1 MQMLKEKVLKLL
13 DNNFK
18 NISELQF
25 KRALEMLNIVPDLI
39 ELGAYN
45 TAINRAYYAVFHS
58 MKAIEVFDEY
68 DSKKHSGVIS
78 FFRKNYIKTGIFDS
92 ELSDII
98 KALQMQREDSDYNI
112 IAEFNIDDAK
122 DAYEKAKLFVTT
134 VEKYLNEKIG

>member
-1 MQMLKEKVLKLL
+1 MP
-13 DNNFK
+13 DNNIK

-25 KRALEMLNIVPDLI
+25 KRAVEMLNIVPDLI
-39 ELGAYN
+39 KLGAYN

-112 IAEFNIDDAK
+112 IAEFNIYDAK
-122 DAYEKAKLFVTT
+122 DAYEKAKVFVTA

>member
-1 MQMLKEKVLKLL
+1 MP
-13 DNNFK
+13 DNSIK

-78 FFRKNYIKTGIFDS
+78 FFRKNYIKTGIFDF

>member
-1 MQMLKEKVLKLL
+1 MP
-13 DNNFK
+13 DNNIK

-78 FFRKNYIKTGIFDS
+78 FFRKNYIKTGIFDF

>member
-1 MQMLKEKVLKLL
+1 MQMLKEKVLKLP
-13 DNNFK
+13 DNSIK

-78 FFRKNYIKTGIFDS
+78 FFRKNYIKTGIFDF

>member
-1 MQMLKEKVLKLL
+1 MP
-13 DNNFK
+13 DNNIK

-134 VEKYLNEKIG
+134 VEKYLNKK

>member
-1 MQMLKEKVLKLL
+1 MP
-13 DNNFK
+13 DNNIK

-122 DAYEKAKLFVTT
+122 DAYEKTKLFVTA